1 MPKSN
6 LQMSWASAIGLGA
19 RLENAAAEAAAQ
31 LAGENGVLRP
41 DLAIVFASSA
51 YGQAID
57 NLPQVLRSLLGD
69 ALLFGCNATGLIGG
83 GMEEEQE
90 PGIAILCGRMPEVS
104 MSTLHLEQATLP
116 PLISSREQWW
126 RLLDIGPEAAASF
139 VLLADPGTIDAESC
153 ARGLDRAYPG
163 ATVIGGLSSG
173 AQSPGAARLLAN
185 EGLQRSGA
193 MLLALT
199 GNVVIDPVLAQGCK
213 PIGDPLFVT
222 ACDNNL
228 ISELDGRRPKDL
240 LTALFAELDETDRA
254 GFGDSLCIGLALP
267 GPRQSIGAGDFL
279 IRNVLGLDPDSGAL
293 WVGARLAKNAVVQ
306 FHLRD
311 GRAATRGTRSPSRR
325 IAGGAA
331 AADGG
336 PALRLRRSRPH
347 AVRRHRPRLR
357 DAAPPDRHPG
367 RRHVQRRRDRAGAGR
382 DLPARILERIRPDP
396 AAGQNGLPIALSGT
410 VNPDATLRGRT
421 GRAR

>member
-1 MPKSN
+1 MPVPESN

-19 RLENAAAEAAAQ
+19 RLENAASDAAAQ

-57 NLPQVLRSLLGD
+57 NLPQILRSLLGD

-83 GMEEEQE
+83 GIEEEQE
-90 PGIAILCGRMPEVS
+90 PGIAILCGRLPEVAL
-104 MSTLHLEQATLP
+104 STLHLEQATLP
-116 PLISSREQWW
+116 PLIASREHWW
-126 RLLDIGPEAAASF
+126 RLLDIAPEAASSF

-173 AQSPGAARLLAN
+173 TQAPGAARLLAN
-185 EGLQRSGA
+185 EGLHRSGA

-199 GNVVIDPVLAQGCK
+199 GNVMIDPVLAQGCK
-213 PIGDPLFVT
+213 PIGEPLFVT
-222 ACDNNL
+222 ACDGNL
-228 ISELDGRRPKDL
+228 ISELDGRRPKEL

-267 GPRQSIGAGDFL
+267 GPRQGIGPGDFL
-279 IRNVLGLDPDSGAL
+279 MRNVLGLDPDSGAL

-311 GRAATRGTRSPSRR
+311 SRAATRELEARIGESLVAQPPPMAALLFACAGRGRMLFGVTGHDSGT
-325 IAGGAA
+325 
-331 AADGG
+331 
-336 PALRLRRSRPH
+336 LRRQIDIPVAGMFSAGEIAPVQGATFLH
-347 AVRRHRPRLR
+347 GFSSAFGLIRPR
-357 DAAPPDRHPG
+357 AK
-367 RRHVQRRRDRAGAGR
+367 
-382 DLPARILERIRPDP
+382 PA
-396 AAGQNGLPIALSGT
+396 S
-410 VNPDATLRGRT
+410 
-421 GRAR
+421 